1 MQFTECESWR
11 IHTLRK
17 GVDLRKREH
26 KTTPIAK
33 MDKMVKMDL
42 EIVRISLSVVR
53 CPKHKAMAALVQCAE
68 IGST

>member
-1 MQFTECESWR
+1 MQFTECEAWQ

-17 GVDLRKREH
+17 GVDLRKHGH

-33 MDKMVKMDL
+33 MDKMDKMDL
-42 EIVRISLSVVR
+42 EIVRNSVSVVR
-53 CPKHKAMAALVQCAE
+53 HPKHRAMAVLVQCAE